1 MSCAIFLLVFQ
12 PKHAVSNAPDLNKF
26 FGFLNDRLDERTRRL
41 VVAAAAKSM
50 PHGGA
55 KEVAKAAGVSRSMIH
70 SGIKEL
76 ELSGKEADAKPLV
89 RQRRAGA
96 GRRLLTD
103 RDATLVNDLDRLV
116 KPYERGTPESCLRWT
131 CRSLRNICAELCK
144 MGHSISYVSVGKLLE
159 QLGYTLQSNKK
170 SHERAGA
177 PDRDAQFQHIHD
189 AAEAFFDEGQPVI
202 SVDAKKKELVGNF
215 KNNGREYLPKGKAT
229 QVEVYDFVNENGRAT
244 PSGVYDIAAN
254 EGFVNVG
261 ISHDTARFAVDSI
274 RRWWETMGCK
284 RYPDARAVY
293 INADGGGSNGSRNR
307 LWKVELQKFSNDYG
321 LHIHVSHFPPGTS
334 KWNKIEHRMFSF
346 ISMNWRGKPLTSVE
360 IIVNLIAATTTK
372 AGLKIMAGKSA
383 LVYETGEKISD
394 VKLGEINIK
403 PHGFHPEW
411 NYLIMPQADR

>member
-1 MSCAIFLLVFQ
+1 MSI
-12 PKHAVSNAPDLNKF
+12 APDLNKF
-26 FGFLNDRLDERTRRL
+26 FSFLNGRLDERTRRL

-55 KEVAKAAGVSRSMIH
+55 KMVAKAAGVSRSMIL
-70 SGIKEL
+70 SGTKEL
-76 ELSGKEADAKPLV
+76 EQGDKASDTKPLV

-103 RDATLVNDLDRLV
+103 RDATLAKDLDGLV
-116 KPYERGTPESCLRWT
+116 KPYEHGSPESCLRWT
-131 CRSLRNICAELCK
+131 CRSLRNICSELCK
-144 MGHSISYVSVGKLLE
+144 MGHSISYVSVGKQLE

-170 SHERAGA
+170 SHEGA
-177 PDRDAQFQHIHD
+177 DSPDRDAQFQHIHN

-229 QVEVYDFVNENGRAT
+229 QVEVYDFVNEKGRAT
-244 PSGVYDIAAN
+244 PYGVYDIAAN

-274 RRWWETMGCK
+274 RRWWETMGSK
-284 RYPDARAVY
+284 RYPDARALY

-307 LWKVELQKFSNDYG
+307 LWKAEIQKFANEYG

-346 ISMNWRGKPLTSVE
+346 ISMNWRGKPLTSLEV
-360 IIVNLIAATTTK
+360 IVNLIAGTTTK
-372 AGLKIMAGKSA
+372 AGLKIMGRKSDG
-383 LVYETGEKISD
+383 VYEKGEKISD
-394 VKLGEINIK
+394 EKLCELNIK
-403 PHGFHPEW
+403 YYSFHPEW
-411 NYLIMPQADR
+411 NYLIMPQAGE